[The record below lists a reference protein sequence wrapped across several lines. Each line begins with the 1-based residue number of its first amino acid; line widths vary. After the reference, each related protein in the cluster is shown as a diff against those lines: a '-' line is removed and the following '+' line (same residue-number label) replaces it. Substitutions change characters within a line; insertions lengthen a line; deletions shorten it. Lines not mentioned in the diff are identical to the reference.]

1 MPPNTVAKMAKSR
14 VESRKDANVA
24 KGNAV
29 RAAHVATVN
38 ANAAI
43 ALGNSPRARIATV
56 ARSLAGS
63 P

>member
-1 MPPNTVAKMAKSR
+1 MAKSR

-38 ANAAI
+38 AHAAI